1 MKTPITRVLTS
12 MVLILA
18 WTTSSIRRKLCS
30 VALILVLTVASMH
43 LVQAQEVVFT
53 IPSEFL
59 GEYPPLVP
67 IDEMANSFIWL
78 APDAE
83 KKYRA
88 LLFEQPEIFLAPDSE
103 YKGIKPDAFK
113 LISDTMRD
121 VMGTAAVENY
131 PVVEVPGP
139 GVIRVRSALMDLYF
153 KKNKGGEGPSWLPV
167 VGGVAD
173 YEMRAAIGRNLSLV
187 EVRLEMEAID
197 NETGKRLAVVVAYTG
212 QKKNDEFDLPERP
225 ASWSDLFRTLDRLSD
240 SVRGQIHG
248 LLVDEPADP

>member
-1 MKTPITRVLTS
+1 
-12 MVLILA
+12 
-18 WTTSSIRRKLCS
+18 
-30 VALILVLTVASMH
+30 MH

-59 GEYPPLVP
+59 GEYPPLEA
-67 IDEMANSFIWL
+67 IDEMGTSFIWL

-83 KKYRA
+83 RKYRA

-103 YKGIKPDAFK
+103 YKGIKPDVFK
-113 LISDTMRD
+113 IISDTMRD
-121 VMGTAAVENY
+121 VMGTASVEYY

-139 GVIRVRSALMDLYF
+139 DVIRVRSALMDLYF
-153 KKNKGGEGPSWLPV
+153 KEDKGGRGSSWLQII
-167 VGGVAD
+167 GGVAD
-173 YEMRAAIGRNLSLV
+173 YEMRAAIGRNISLV

-212 QKKNDEFDLPERP
+212 QKKNDELDLPERP
-225 ASWSDLFRTLDRLSD
+225 SSWSDLFRTLDRLSD
-240 SVRGQIHG
+240 SIKGQIHS